1 MRHLYQVHLIGLCH
15 AINMILKN
23 YAQNKMDINNI
34 TFSQN
39 VYLRVVEELNIN
51 NKSLRHYSKVF
62 MLPLSIDPQL
72 LPFTVVID
80 VNNKK

>member
-1 MRHLYQVHLIGLCH
+1 MRHLYQVHLMGLYH

-39 VYLRVVEELNIN
+39 VFLRVVEELNIDN
-51 NKSLRHYSKVF
+51 NSLHHYNKVF
-62 MLPLSIDPQL
+62 MLPLNIDPQL

-80 VNNKK
+80 VDNKK